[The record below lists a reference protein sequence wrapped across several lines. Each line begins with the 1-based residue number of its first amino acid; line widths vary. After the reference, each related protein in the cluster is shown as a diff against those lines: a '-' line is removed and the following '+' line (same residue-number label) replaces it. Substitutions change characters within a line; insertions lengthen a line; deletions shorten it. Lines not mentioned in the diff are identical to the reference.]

1 MSLLKDSTCKISVQI
16 EENIIV
22 RKGTGF
28 FVSKN
33 RILTCNHVIAKNDD
47 EIIFIDNCKNQNGQK
62 LTAKVIEA
70 CPQTD
75 YALLEIQEIFEN
87 EYFLELCDSEII
99 EEEEIKIFGYPEE
112 GQGQDTG
119 EILTG
124 VILSVL
130 KGHQTIQDV
139 SLRID
144 GYNVNTGYGGFSGS
158 PVINNY
164 GQVTSII
171 KYEAAR
177 SLSSVSIKKAK
188 SFLERNGISINPDQ
202 IISFN
207 LFKNGVFA
215 GFADRENECE
225 VESNRPINLLSPKL
239 IIEKN
244 KDELFYP
251 KKNLELKDLI
261 SYLRKNKDLNDR
273 LWKGWIQ
280 LLTYVEILKGDYSE
294 ANSIS
299 IKITSK
305 EFYKQFGLFN
315 RTKDINVDL
324 YLNFYLTEEKDYFKI
339 AQKSIHENRKNQIV
353 RHTCN
358 IFNSNIEHF
367 GNTNK
372 LVVDISNPEYS
383 GPSIPSIKIGALS
396 LLQINRAVIDSD
408 SLADVSNNL
417 KKIFEDAI
425 NKS

>member
-1 MSLLKDSTCKISVQI
+1 MSLIENSTCKIIVETQGGIS
-16 EENIIV
+16 EE
-22 RKGTGF
+22 KGTGF
-28 FVSKN
+28 FISKN
-33 RILTCNHVIAKNDD
+33 QILTCKHVIENLTG
-47 EIIFIDNCKNQNGQK
+47 EIKIENCHNQAEQK
-62 LTAKVIEA
+62 LTAQIIDKCEL
-70 CPQTD
+70 TD
-75 YALLEIQEIFEN
+75 YALLELIKGFES

-99 EEEEIKIFGYPEE
+99 VDEQIKIFGYPAE

-119 EILTG
+119 EPLRGEVLSILQG
-124 VILSVL
+124 N
-130 KGHQTIQDV
+130 QTIQDV

-144 GYNVNTGYGGFSGS
+144 GYDANTGYGGFSGS
-158 PVINNY
+158 PVVNNY
-164 GQVTSII
+164 NQVISVV
-171 KYEAAR
+171 KYSAVR
-177 SLSSVSIKKAK
+177 SLSAISIKKAK
-188 SFLERNGISINPDQ
+188 VFLDSNGINVKHDQ
-202 IISFN
+202 IVSFD

-225 VESNRPINLLSPKL
+225 VESNRPVSLLSPKL

-261 SYLRKNKDLNDR
+261 SYLRKNKDLNDK

-305 EFYKQFGLFN
+305 EIYKQFGILN

-339 AQKSIHENRKNQIV
+339 AQKSIHENKKNQIA

-358 IFNSNIEHF
+358 IFNSNFESF
-367 GNTNK
+367 GNTNRFIA
-372 LVVDISNPEYS
+372 DISNPEYS
-383 GPSIPSIKIGALS
+383 GPSIPNIKIGALS
-396 LLQINRAVIDSD
+396 LLQLNRAVIDSN
-408 SLADVSNNL
+408 SLADVCNNL

-425 NKS
+425 K

>member
-1 MSLLKDSTCKISVQI
+1 MSLIENATCKITVSTDGGERVD
-16 EENIIV
+16 
-22 RKGTGF
+22 RGTGF
-28 FVSKN
+28 FISKN
-33 RILTCNHVIAKNDD
+33 QILTCKHVVERQDGNITIEK
-47 EIIFIDNCKNQNGQK
+47 CPNQIRK
-62 LTAKVIEA
+62 LTAKVINTCEI
-70 CPQTD
+70 TD
-75 YALLEIQEIFEN
+75 YALLELNEDFES

-99 EEEEIKIFGYPEE
+99 EEEDIKIFGYPEE

-124 VILSVL
+124 EILSVL
-130 KGHQTIQDV
+130 EGHQTIQDV

-188 SFLERNGISINPDQ
+188 PFLERNGISINPDQ
-202 IISFN
+202 IVSFN

-225 VESNRPINLLSPKL
+225 VESNKPINLLSPKL

-261 SYLRKNKDLNDR
+261 SYLRKNKDLNDK

-305 EFYKQFGLFN
+305 EIYKQFGILN

-324 YLNFYLTEEKDYFKI
+324 YLNFYLTEETDYFKI
-339 AQKSIHENRKNQIV
+339 AQRAIHENRKNQIT

-358 IFNSNIEHF
+358 IFNSQIENF
-367 GNTNK
+367 GNTDRTIP
-372 LVVDISNPEYS
+372 DISNPENS
-383 GPSIPSIKIGALS
+383 GPSIAKVKIGALS
-396 LLQINRAVIDSD
+396 LNQLNRKVIDSN
-408 SLADVSNNL
+408 SLVDVSNNL

-425 NKS
+425 KKS